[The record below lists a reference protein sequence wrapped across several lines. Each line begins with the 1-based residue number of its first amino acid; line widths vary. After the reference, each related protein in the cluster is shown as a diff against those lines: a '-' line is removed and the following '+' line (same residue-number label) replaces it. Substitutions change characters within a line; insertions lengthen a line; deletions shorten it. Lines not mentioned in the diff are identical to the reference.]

1 MSRFASLK
9 VRHNIIIA
17 VAVAG
22 LVAAAVGGIGLY
34 KISQVADSADAMY
47 SRALLPAADAA
58 DLRESVWQYRFFGA
72 AVNTIIDPAVKA
84 QFNASREAAA
94 ARIEESAQRFT
105 TRDLDAAQRNTINQF
120 NTTWGEYKTLLKQ
133 AQDLMAAGKTVEAQ
147 PVLIK
152 QVAPKAEEAIKVLG
166 TLAEVS
172 RATAQARL
180 ADANDARNQARLLV
194 AVVLIG
200 GLILAIAVAM
210 LLAQAILRPLL
221 QVRDVLTAVGEGDLT
236 RETQF
241 AADNELGQMAA
252 ALSRATTRMRTAVKT
267 LASSSTSLAA
277 RADELQNASRGLA
290 DGDERT
296 AGEVSKISGSSHEV
310 SNSVQAVASGAE
322 EMNASIREIAVS
334 TSEAASVAGQAVD
347 ASAAAEQI
355 MVRLGSSSA
364 EIGDVIKVITSIA
377 EQTNLLALNATIE
390 AARAGEAGKGFA
402 VVAGE
407 VKDLAQETAKAT
419 EEIGQRVR
427 AIQTDTASA
436 VESISEIARVIGR
449 INEYQTT
456 IASAVEELERGHD
469 QHGGRPERGGERRG
483 PHQRRHR
490 RGGARRGQHDARRAG
505 DPYGGG
511 GADEHVGGV
520 AVDRRRLQALIAST
534 PIWRRRVRR
543 PDRSCQ
549 TGGGATS
556 RTISGSGARGSFG
569 LWASGDDAV
578 CPPPDPALPMSDQ
591 PCCPRALRR
600 EWISPVTGVAG
611 RLSAQ
616 PVHDS
621 DHVVHAVV
629 AVERV
634 VAPTVEVRR
643 AVVAAPERR
652 ALGWAA
658 WMISCR
664 AACGSRVTC
673 STWPA
678 RRPRCGTW
686 PGGCGPP
693 VTCSSSASATARWS
707 SSAATAHS
715 PCSCVVGRHCTSA
728 APLTPLPCCGRRSR
742 SWPTRPTPPRTR
754 TGRHRTGTSKHSR

>member
-9 VRHNIIIA
+9 VRHNIMIA

-47 SRALLPAADAA
+47 SRALLPTADAA
-58 DLRESVWQYRFFGA
+58 DLREAVWRYRFYGIGA
-72 AVNTIIDPAVKA
+72 NSLPDPTQRA
-84 QFNASREAAA
+84 QFNAARDAAA
-94 ARIEESAQRFT
+94 GDIDEAAQRFAG
-105 TRDLDAAQRNTINQF
+105 RDLDAAQRSAITAF
-120 NTTWGEYKTLLKQ
+120 STTWADYLGKLKQ
-133 AQDLMAAGKTVEAQ
+133 GMDMIAAGRTGEGQAFLVKQAAPVAEQAAQKLTVLAD
-147 PVLIK
+147 
-152 QVAPKAEEAIKVLG
+152 VA
-166 TLAEVS
+166 

-194 AVVLIG
+194 AVVLVG

-210 LLAQAILRPLL
+210 VLAQAILRPLL

-236 RETQF
+236 RETPF
-241 AADNELGQMAA
+241 AASNELGQMAA

-290 DGDERT
+290 DGAERT

-310 SNSVQAVASGAE
+310 SSSVQAVASGAE
-322 EMNASIREIAVS
+322 EMNASIREIAIS

-427 AIQTDTASA
+427 AIQTDTAGA

-456 IASAVEELERGHD
+456 IASAVEE
-469 QHGGRPERGGERRG
+469 QS
-483 PHQRRHR
+483 
-490 RGGARRGQHDARRAG
+490 AVTTSMAG
-505 DPYGGG
+505 DLNVAAS
-511 GADEHVGGV
+511 GADRINGG
-520 AVDRRRLQALIAST
+520 I
-534 PIWRRRVRR
+534 
-543 PDRSCQ
+543 
-549 TGGGATS
+549 G
-556 RTISGSGARGSFG
+556 
-569 LWASGDDAV
+569 
-578 CPPPDPALPMSDQ
+578 
-591 PCCPRALRR
+591 
-600 EWISPVTGVAG
+600 E
-611 RLSAQ
+611 
-616 PVHDS
+616 
-621 DHVVHAVV
+621 VVHA
-629 AVERV
+629 ADNTLHG
-634 VAPTVEVRR
+634 AQ
-643 AVVAAPERR
+643 A
-652 ALGWAA
+652 
-658 WMISCR
+658 
-664 AACGSRVTC
+664 
-673 STWPA
+673 
-678 RRPRCGTW
+678 
-686 PGGCGPP
+686 
-693 VTCSSSASATARWS
+693 
-707 SSAATAHS
+707 
-715 PCSCVVGRHCTSA
+715 
-728 APLTPLPCCGRRSR
+728 
-742 SWPTRPTPPRTR
+742 TR
-754 TGRHRTGTSKHSR
+754 TAAAELTSMSEELRAIVGGFRH